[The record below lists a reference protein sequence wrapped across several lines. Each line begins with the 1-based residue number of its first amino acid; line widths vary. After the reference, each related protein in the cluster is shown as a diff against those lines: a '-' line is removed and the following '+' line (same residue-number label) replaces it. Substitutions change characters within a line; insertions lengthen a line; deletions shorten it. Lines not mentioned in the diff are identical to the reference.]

1 MYKCQISFYYVFSIK
16 NGILLY
22 KRGEVLLRKCYLC
35 GEIEKEKKCIRWNC
49 LGFAPNAVRLLL
61 W

>member
-1 MYKCQISFYYVFSIK
+1 MFFLLK

-35 GEIEKEKKCIRWNC
+35 GGIEKEKKCIRWNC
-49 LGFAPNAVRLLL
+49 LGFAPNAVRLPL